1 MFHQKYRFFPA
12 RFIRNG
18 ILAVALLTLAFAP
31 LNVAHSAS
39 SNSHSINS
47 TQLTLA
53 DLPSEAQAAISTALQ
68 RAKLTVS
75 NGKASDYLGDSVA
88 ISTDGNTIVV
98 GAQNSSTYTP
108 STHEGVAYVF
118 VKPGDGWSVTSS
130 YTALLANSA
139 GAESGDLFGW
149 FVAISA
155 DGNTIV
161 VGAPFGGY
169 VTNHGEA
176 HVFVKPGGGWGSTGY
191 PMYQTATLTA
201 SDGATNDYFGD
212 SVAISGDGQT
222 VVVGAPGHDIN
233 ANVDQ
238 GSAYLFYKGGGW
250 ANMTENVK
258 LTAFDGLANDQFG
271 GAVSINSAGG
281 VVVVGASWDDI
292 GANTDQGSAY
302 VFAWSPPFWAQ
313 SAKLT
318 ASDGLAND
326 EFGNSVSISGDGGV
340 VVVGAHKA
348 PFGLA
353 PNVGTAYVFVAP
365 LLGWTDMT
373 ETTELGTVDWAHDD
387 YFGESVAISADGNSV
402 IVGAFYGGSI
412 DQGAAYLFTKP
423 GGGWAGVLAQP
434 SKLTASDGAAN
445 DRFGNSVSISG
456 DGVTIA
462 IGAPWSDIGAN
473 ADQGSAYV
481 FVQPVDTTATI
492 TSDNP
497 DPSVVGQSVVVS
509 YTVTST
515 GGTPTDNVTVSDGV
529 DSCTDTVAAGTCS
542 ITLTTA
548 GARTLT
554 ATYAGN
560 ANFNGSSDTEPHQ
573 VNYGLSLP
581 LILR

>member
-1 MFHQKYRFFPA
+1 MSALGQPVEAGGAALDDEALEPRCGPLEATRASVAGARSWTGVASDLLALTKPRITSMVVTTTLGGMWLAGRRAARSEATAFWTTLGGTALVVAAANTLNMYLERDTDALMDRTRDRPLPA
-12 RFIRNG
+12 GRLPADVALVLGMALAAISLPWLTFGVNAATG
-18 ILAVALLTLAFAP
+18 ALAAVAL
-31 LNVAHSAS
+31 
-39 SNSHSINS
+39 
-47 TQLTLA
+47 
-53 DLPSEAQAAISTALQ
+53 
-68 RAKLTVS
+68 VS
-75 NGKASDYLGDSVA
+75 YVLL
-88 ISTDGNTIVV
+88 
-98 GAQNSSTYTP
+98 YTP
-108 STHEGVAYVF
+108 LKGRT
-118 VKPGDGWSVTSS
+118 
-130 YTALLANSA
+130 
-139 GAESGDLFGW
+139 
-149 FVAISA
+149 
-155 DGNTIV
+155 
-161 VGAPFGGY
+161 
-169 VTNHGEA
+169 
-176 HVFVKPGGGWGSTGY
+176 
-191 PMYQTATLTA
+191 TA
-201 SDGATNDYFGD
+201 SLL
-212 SVAISGDGQT
+212 I
-222 VVVGAPGHDIN
+222 
-233 ANVDQ
+233 
-238 GSAYLFYKGGGW
+238 
-250 ANMTENVK
+250 
-258 LTAFDGLANDQFG
+258 
-271 GAVSINSAGG
+271 GAVRGG
-281 VVVVGASWDDI
+281 I
-292 GANTDQGSAY
+292 
-302 VFAWSPPFWAQ
+302 P
-313 SAKLT
+313 
-318 ASDGLAND
+318 
-326 EFGNSVSISGDGGV
+326 
-340 VVVGAHKA
+340 
-348 PFGLA
+348 
-353 PNVGTAYVFVAP
+353 P